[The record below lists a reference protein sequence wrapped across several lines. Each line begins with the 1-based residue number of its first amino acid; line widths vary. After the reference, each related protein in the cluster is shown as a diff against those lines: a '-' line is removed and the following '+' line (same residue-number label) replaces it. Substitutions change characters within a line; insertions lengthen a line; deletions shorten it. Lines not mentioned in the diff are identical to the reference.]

1 MSQEHVDALRS
12 LYKQLARG
20 DFSAYSELPDDF
32 ELVLAPE
39 MPDAGSYRG
48 DAARRWLRAWVE
60 SFDRLTVEAVEFI
73 DAGDRDAGD
82 QVMIGAA
89 SARLAR
95 GQRRRC
101 RTVHV
106 GRVHGT
112 GGCRRAIGAVPQS
125 CRGPRSGGT
134 AGVGDVAGKRGE
146 REMRSLR

>member
-48 DAARRWLRAWVE
+48 DAARRWLRSWVE

-73 DAGDRDAGD
+73 DAGDRDACD
-82 QVMIGAA
+82 QVMIELLQRGWLAGSDDAVELSTWVVSTARDGAA
-89 SARLAR
+89 VRSELFLSRAEALEA
-95 GQRRRC
+95 
-101 RTVHV
+101 V
-106 GRVHGT
+106 GR
-112 GGCRRAIGAVPQS
+112 
-125 CRGPRSGGT
+125 
-134 AGVGDVAGKRGE
+134 
-146 REMRSLR
+146 RE